1 MLTNK
6 EWRLLQLLYRA
17 TDFQTSQ
24 LLAEQLGLS
33 ERTVRTYLKQLESLL
48 PQYGA
53 KLTYK
58 YGQGVRLTIQW
69 SETFQDFYNQG
80 KEINHPIHLNDSQE
94 RQRYLLNQL
103 FFEDQ
108 VIQVA
113 ELQESFYI
121 SKSSMAQ
128 LLGQVRHQLAAYELT
143 LERLAPSTYQVS
155 GEERKKRQFIAD
167 YFLADAFQ
175 EVLRSESNTSSLLE
189 ALDLSV
195 LTEVILQECRK
206 GQVSLSDFTLTNL
219 VLHLGLSILRQR
231 SGHILSDFPLEDRVI
246 ESLEYEVAARILK
259 GLEEKLDLTFPA
271 GETQYLALHLLTKF
285 HQRQGVKEA
294 QPAHKN
300 AIVAIL
306 QDLDKQLGSKLAQ
319 DYRLLEGL
327 TTHLNPLLL
336 RLQYGIRLENPLLE
350 DILRDY
356 GWLFEVTKR
365 SFASLECF
373 ASYEISDDEWAYM
386 TLHVIG
392 ALDRQASQK
401 KLKVLVVCAT
411 GLGSAQVLRYRLESQ
426 FGQRLSIV
434 ACISYH
440 ELSDSYLS
448 GIDLLISSVDL
459 GQLIFRVPVVVVS
472 VFLRPEDKALLN
484 ETIDA
489 LTLGQVDGGQT
500 WSNKELDQDL
510 LASFEASCSEG
521 QFLVIAEPQTKEGLL
536 KTMLACL
543 DDVRSEQD
551 LQEFYH
557 QVCLREQLSSTAF
570 SDSMAFPHLME
581 SLGQRGQVVVA
592 VLRDHLFWDEAHP
605 AIRLVF
611 LLSPSRY
618 RNQDLKR
625 ISHILARWV
634 DREDFVQDLLAQ
646 PTYQNFKQLILNT
659 SSKEES

>member
-1 MLTNK
+1 MLTKK
-6 EWRLLQLLYRA
+6 EWRLLQLLYQA

-24 LLAEQLGLS
+24 HLADQLELS
-33 ERTVRTYLKQLESLL
+33 ERTVRTYLKNLETLL

-53 KLTYK
+53 QLTYK
-58 YGQGVRLTIQW
+58 YGQGVRLTIQL
-69 SETFQDFYNQG
+69 SDSFQAFYQQG
-80 KEINHPIHLNDSQE
+80 KETSQSILLNDSQE

-103 FFEDQ
+103 FFEAQ

-128 LLGQVRHQLAAYELT
+128 LLGQIRHQLAEYELH
-143 LERLAPSTYQVS
+143 LERLAPSTYRVL

-175 EVLRSESNTSSLLE
+175 EVLRSEGNASSLLKS
-189 ALDLSV
+189 LDLSV

-231 SGHILSDFPLEDRVI
+231 SGHVMSDFPLEERVT

-259 GLEEKLDLTFPA
+259 GLEEQLDLTFPA
-271 GETQYLALHLLTKF
+271 GETQYLALHLLTKS
-285 HQRQGVKEA
+285 HHKEGPQEA
-294 QPAHKN
+294 QPRHKA
-300 AIVAIL
+300 AIVAVL
-306 QDLDKQLGSKLAQ
+306 QELDKDLGSNLAQ

-327 TTHLNPLLL
+327 ATHLQPLLL

-350 DILRDY
+350 DIVRDY
-356 GWLFEVTKR
+356 GWVFELTKR
-365 SFASLECF
+365 AFKPLSCLAP
-373 ASYEISDDEWAYM
+373 YEISDDEWAYM
-386 TLHVIG
+386 TLHLIG
-392 ALDRQASQK
+392 ALDRQATQK

-411 GLGSAQVLRYRLESQ
+411 GVGSAQVLRYRLESQ
-426 FGQRLSIV
+426 FGQRISIV
-434 ACISYH
+434 DCISYH

-459 GQLIFRVPVVVVS
+459 GPLIFKVPVVVVS
-472 VFLRPEDKALLN
+472 VFLRSEDKTLLSQ
-484 ETIDA
+484 TLDA
-489 LTLGQVDGGQT
+489 LTIGQVAAPQT
-500 WSNKELDQDL
+500 SRRDIDQAL
-510 LASFEASCSEG
+510 LASLEASCSED

-592 VLRDHLFWDEAHP
+592 ILGHGLFWDIDHP
-605 AIRLVF
+605 SVRLVF

-625 ISHILARWV
+625 VSQTLARWV
-634 DREDFVQDLLAQ
+634 DREDLLQELLAQ
-646 PTYQNFKQLILNT
+646 PTYQHFKQLILNT
-659 SSKEES
+659 SSQEES